1 MKLFL
6 LLLLFVTNVFA
17 DNVLVVHQNYSGTQT
32 NIGARL
38 IAAGHNVTY
47 TTSDPTDLSGYQQV
61 WDVRY
66 SVAVSGGLATLYD
79 TFIKNS
85 GYLYL
90 TAENPGC
97 CAVRNNSVASFIS
110 NAGGGVTTIGGSA
123 GQTSNTLNVV
133 NTNYMTQGITV
144 TFAAGSAIANS
155 QGTWL
160 FKDSA
165 GKVGG
170 MMWVGNAGNLGT
182 GYNGTI
188 LVVSDINWTDN
199 TYYTTNNRTAVDNI
213 IAGVVA
219 GTVGGT
225 ITSSGNGSAA
235 SAGNT
240 QPASPTYS
248 ASITTDQ
255 SAKVAAARARQIYAN
270 QINISQIG
278 SYNNI
283 DVVQSGNYHLIDVGV
298 SGDSNNI
305 DVGQYGIKNYGKIIV
320 TNGNGNSATLYQ
332 SNSGGVGVVG
342 HFSETLISGTS
353 NNITTTQTGDGEK
366 INFTTVTGNNNNVSH
381 LQNGTGT
388 KYSDIKLTG
397 NGHSV
402 TLDQKD
408 GGSHAARIEVTN
420 AGGSSTVNVL
430 QQGNTN
436 QTYSLQ
442 QSCATVG
449 GCSVSITQQ

>member
-6 LLLLFVTNVFA
+6 VMLLFVTNVFA
-17 DNVLVVHQNYSGTQT
+17 DNVLVVHQNYAGTQT

-38 IAAGHNVTY
+38 TAAGHNVTY
-47 TTSDPTDLSGYQQV
+47 TTSDPADLSGYQQV

-66 SVAVSGGLATLYD
+66 SVAITGTLATKYD

-110 NAGGGVTTIGGSA
+110 NAGGGSTVIGGSA
-123 GQTSNTLNVV
+123 GQTSNTLGVV
-133 NTNYMTQGITV
+133 NTSYMTSGITV
-144 TFAAGSAIANS
+144 SFAAGSAIQNS

-160 FKDSA
+160 FKDTA

-199 TYYTTNNRTAVDNI
+199 TYYTNNNQTAVDNI

-240 QPASPTYS
+240 TPPAPTYS
-248 ASITTDQ
+248 ASITTAQ
-255 SAKVAAARARQIYAN
+255 QNKINAARARQTYSN
-270 QINISQIG
+270 QINIDQIG

-283 DVVQSGNYHLIDVGV
+283 DVMQSGSYLLIDVAINNN
-298 SGDSNNI
+298 SNNV
-305 DVGQYGIKNYGKIIV
+305 DVTQIGAKNYAKVGIDGI
-320 TNGNGNSATLYQ
+320 GNNTSTYQ
-332 SNSGGVGVVG
+332 SNSGGATVVG
-342 HFSETLISGTS
+342 HFSETLVVGNS
-353 NNITTTQTGDGEK
+353 NTVNVTQNGDGEK
-366 INFTTVTGNNNNVSH
+366 RNFNEVSGNSNTINH
-381 LQNGTGT
+381 LQSGTGT
-388 KYSDIKLTG
+388 KYSDIKATG
-397 NGHSV
+397 NGHAI

-408 GGSHAARIEVTN
+408 AGNHAARIEVTN
-420 AGGSSTVNVL
+420 AGGASNINIL

-436 QTYSLQ
+436 QTYSIQ
-442 QSCATVG
+442 QSCATIG
-449 GCSVSITQQ
+449 GCSVSLTQQ